1 MSKQDDQD
9 VLSKSLNAGATES
22 EDCAHASTSPY
33 QSPSDSSSSHKGKDK
48 VAASTA
54 RKRQGSSDRS
64 KAKKPAIVTHDAVLE
79 ASQKAAAEAR
89 AKAEKSVD
97 SGSSASKS
105 SDEESA
111 TPQDAEGKK
120 LVDITKLDA
129 RVMSVRWYQYPLRE
143 FLFDDLHLY
152 FCPNANIKQARLV
165 IDVDG
170 RLLIRAHPDVTW
182 WNIAQIIA
190 HNYKWF
196 VDHQQEMQR
205 TYDTVSYLAQKQRT
219 FKENDLIYVWGL
231 PYFLHVETGAD
242 EERLEF
248 TKPQQVI
255 LGRVPYGTS
264 RYTERFHALA
274 RKGYLNPEALR
285 SLPWVIEGRLVLPKH
300 CQWHDIKHLN
310 MPLQIGSEINIYY
323 SEFAR
328 TMQQTLDDWQQQKL
342 FGSRFLSDPSR
353 QMCLRLFYEY
363 YHDFLLKNPKPRLN
377 DWLSVETNVENRLN
391 SMDKGIFTGSIV
403 CEPHHRLYLLDP
415 LLSPEQDKVLVQE
428 PLLSFNIGENLK
440 SAVGIRTEVPPAH
453 LSSAPVMHYYEM
465 PDEFRLSDLI
475 WQRAL
480 FALGDSPAA
489 LQAKE
494 RGLYQDLRG
503 NETSL
508 FTLDGCEIDPALAV
522 IAYLPDDPSVA
533 NTEPEEL
540 NLKQVERLAGGTFVD
555 LEATKFIAKHYQ
567 RQNMPYFHRTLV
579 KPGVLTLH
587 MRSSKHATEEM
598 IKKAL
603 TRLLDQE
610 QERAAQHY
618 LKLVKPLYQER
629 LAIALRA
636 MPMSQ
641 PNLGFGRWID
651 HLEVRKMKPLGQYRW
666 HQGRSDI
673 RLNRRLVHYPISVM
687 ASILNHELCHMPFP
701 NHSKNFQTILFL
713 HCPAADAISDSIVRL
728 AILPL

>member
-64 KAKKPAIVTHDAVLE
+64 KAKKPAIVTHDAALE
-79 ASQKAAAEAR
+79 AAQKAEAEAEAR

-105 SDEESA
+105 SDENSA

-196 VDHQQEMQR
+196 VEHQQEMQR

-403 CEPHHRLYLLDP
+403 CEPCIC
-415 LLSPEQDKVLVQE
+415 
-428 PLLSFNIGENLK
+428 N
-440 SAVGIRTEVPPAH
+440 
-453 LSSAPVMHYYEM
+453 
-465 PDEFRLSDLI
+465 
-475 WQRAL
+475 
-480 FALGDSPAA
+480 
-489 LQAKE
+489 
-494 RGLYQDLRG
+494 
-503 NETSL
+503 
-508 FTLDGCEIDPALAV
+508 
-522 IAYLPDDPSVA
+522 
-533 NTEPEEL
+533 
-540 NLKQVERLAGGTFVD
+540 
-555 LEATKFIAKHYQ
+555 
-567 RQNMPYFHRTLV
+567 
-579 KPGVLTLH
+579 
-587 MRSSKHATEEM
+587 
-598 IKKAL
+598 
-603 TRLLDQE
+603 
-610 QERAAQHY
+610 
-618 LKLVKPLYQER
+618 
-629 LAIALRA
+629 
-636 MPMSQ
+636 
-641 PNLGFGRWID
+641 
-651 HLEVRKMKPLGQYRW
+651 
-666 HQGRSDI
+666 
-673 RLNRRLVHYPISVM
+673 
-687 ASILNHELCHMPFP
+687 
-701 NHSKNFQTILFL
+701 
-713 HCPAADAISDSIVRL
+713 
-728 AILPL
+728 

>member
-1 MSKQDDQD
+1 
-9 VLSKSLNAGATES
+9 
-22 EDCAHASTSPY
+22 
-33 QSPSDSSSSHKGKDK
+33 
-48 VAASTA
+48 
-54 RKRQGSSDRS
+54 
-64 KAKKPAIVTHDAVLE
+64 
-79 ASQKAAAEAR
+79 
-89 AKAEKSVD
+89 
-97 SGSSASKS
+97 
-105 SDEESA
+105 
-111 TPQDAEGKK
+111 
-120 LVDITKLDA
+120 
-129 RVMSVRWYQYPLRE
+129 
-143 FLFDDLHLY
+143 
-152 FCPNANIKQARLV
+152 
-165 IDVDG
+165 
-170 RLLIRAHPDVTW
+170 
-182 WNIAQIIA
+182 
-190 HNYKWF
+190 
-196 VDHQQEMQR
+196 MQR

-440 SAVGIRTEVPPAH
+440 STVGVRTEVPPAH

-579 KPGVLTLH
+579 KPGV
-587 MRSSKHATEEM
+587 
-598 IKKAL
+598 
-603 TRLLDQE
+603 
-610 QERAAQHY
+610 
-618 LKLVKPLYQER
+618 YQER